1 MNKIYYSKI
10 HENAGGLSN
19 QIFAFITSIL
29 IANVL
34 THEKAV
40 IYKDF
45 LCDYQGNKLDS
56 ISNIFDLKKMNV
68 YLQKNFDVVIFDKED
83 VNLKINTVTYGT
95 DNDNCI
101 DITKEVIHHFYK
113 DNTFF
118 ISQNV
123 DFNSIGGDPYPH
135 ISKKLYINYSLNEYN
150 FNEVFEED
158 RKKDII
164 FNLNNADYKYTLSWI
179 NNHHKETFDE
189 LLRHIYFTPK
199 FLEISNN
206 FINKNIDKSKKT
218 NILHLRLEDDA
229 MIHWCRMNNMQK
241 NEFKTYIEDKYID
254 IISRNISK
262 EDNNIILSYSQ
273 DNNVINFMKNNNYN
287 YFFIEKN
294 KNLGRETNA
303 IIDLLISNAC
313 NNIFIG
319 NFDMSKLWGSTFSY
333 FIMSR
338 FKPDIKVFLINLD
351 KIKEGESQYLTQ
363 QIFQFSNINNYF

>member
-1 MNKIYYSKI
+1 MNNIYYSKI

-19 QIFAFITSIL
+19 QIFAFVTSIL

-45 LCDYQGNKLDS
+45 LCDYQGNKIES
-56 ISNIFDLKKMNV
+56 ITNIFDLKKMNV
-68 YLQKNFDVVIFDKED
+68 YLQKEFDVVIFDKDD
-83 VNLKINTVTYGT
+83 VQLKINSVKYGFDS
-95 DNDNCI
+95 DNVI

-118 ISQNV
+118 ISKDL
-123 DFNSIGGDPYPH
+123 DFNSIVGDPYPH
-135 ISKKLYINYSLNEYN
+135 ISKKLYINYSLNEYI
-150 FNEVFEED
+150 FDEFFEED

-189 LLRHIYFTPK
+189 LLRHIYFNPK
-199 FLEISNN
+199 IIEISNH
-206 FINKNIDKSKKT
+206 FINKFIDNSRKT
-218 NILHLRLEDDA
+218 NILHLRLEEDA
-229 MIHWCRMNNMQK
+229 SIHWSKMNNMQI
-241 NEFKTYIEDKYID
+241 NEFKTFIENKYID
-254 IISRNISK
+254 IISSNIDKK
-262 EDNNIILSYSQ
+262 ENNIILSYSE
-273 DNNVINFMKNNNYN
+273 NNKVIDFMKKNNYH
-287 YFFIEKN
+287 YYFIEKN
-294 KNLGRETNA
+294 KKIGREINA
-303 IIDLLISNAC
+303 IVDLLISNYC

-338 FKPDIKVFLINLD
+338 FKLPYIKILLINLD
-351 KIKEGESQYLTQ
+351 KIKEKEAYYLTNN
-363 QIFQFSNINNYF
+363 IFQI